1 MGDVLVGR
9 DRELAELQTAL
20 PGAGTSGAMYLI
32 VGEPG
37 IGKTRL
43 AAELSTLART
53 RGIRTSWGR
62 CWEAGGAPA
71 LWPWREVFESLGLAF
86 PDPGMITAND
96 PAEARF
102 TLFREVAGSLA
113 REATREPLVIV
124 FEDLHAADRS
134 TLMLLELVASQ
145 LRALPILIVGTYRD
159 LEASLRADAN
169 DAIAR
174 INRAGHVLHLP
185 RLREAEVAA
194 IVRDTIADADDR
206 LVATLYETTH
216 GNPLFVDELV
226 REVRARGAG
235 AGIPIP
241 LGVREIIRQRLGLVT
256 EQTRRVLETGAVL
269 GVEFDSAVIDR
280 VVPQA
285 TATLDDA
292 VTTGLLIRSGA
303 RLRFSH
309 ALYREAL
316 YHDLPRARRHELHRA
331 CAGALVTTDAPL
343 AETAHHLLEAG
354 IDAAPDAIDHA
365 IRAATTALG
374 VFAFE
379 DATGLLER
387 ARAAIPP
394 GPLEASLRARV
405 LVATGEA
412 RIRSG
417 DNAGRELCVEAATIA
432 RNLGDATLLAN
443 AGLAYGAV
451 FTMGGVDPVL
461 VGMLEQ
467 AFAILDT
474 ADSPLRARVMARLA
488 AARQPSPMPERP
500 RDIEL
505 ALEAIAMARRVADR
519 RDLIGVLNS
528 ACGALYGAAEPQVRL
543 PIARELEQLAEELGD
558 TTRLLQ
564 ARVRIAMDHLELADL
579 PSYAENAT
587 RYEQLAARIG
597 PAAAPW
603 RVPLMRS
610 MCALATDD
618 FEQSERWQEA
628 SRRIDST
635 HPRARRAQTFHR
647 ICMLRAAERHAALR
661 ASIPELRGQWLE
673 MPWGVVLAESRV
685 ASVLARVGAEDEARE
700 ILGKLSERELHEEI
714 NAPSLAEAIWL
725 AGDATLAEIPRN
737 HLARY
742 RDRWMVYWLEVEIIE
757 APVTRLLAYL
767 TAICGDWIEA
777 DRLFSRALK
786 TVEDAGRRVMAA
798 RMRFEYGDLLAR
810 AHREPERARALLA
823 EARTAAATLGRSELV
838 ALIDRRHPTLST
850 TREIPTSTFT
860 ATFTMVLEGE
870 YYAVVTARGPLR
882 FKVTRGMQYLARL
895 VGNPGMELHVLDL
908 AGSTDH
914 ADRGDAGELLDG
926 AAFRAYRTR
935 LEQLQDRLEDA
946 EARGDATTAASARDE
961 METIASELTK
971 ATGKGGKPRRAESA
985 VDRAR
990 SAVQR
995 RIKDALDR
1003 IAEQDAE
1010 LGAWLRRAVTTGNYC
1025 IYRPGA

>member
-1 MGDVLVGR
+1 M
-9 DRELAELQTAL
+9 
-20 PGAGTSGAMYLI
+20 PSAGVATGAMFLI

-43 AAELSTLART
+43 ASQVAALART
-53 RGIRTSWGR
+53 RGLRTAWGR

-71 LWPWREVFESLGLAF
+71 LWPWREAFEGLGLTF
-86 PDPGMITAND
+86 PDPGAIAASD

-102 TLFREVAGSLA
+102 ALFREVAAALGYEAA
-113 REATREPLVIV
+113 RKPLVIV

-134 TLMLLELVASQ
+134 TLLLLEMIAGQ
-145 LRALPILIVGTYRD
+145 LRALPILMIGTYRD
-159 LEASLRADAN
+159 LEASLRSDVS

-174 INRAGHVLHLP
+174 INRTGRVLQIA
-185 RLREAEVAA
+185 RLSEAEVAEV
-194 IVRDTIADADDR
+194 VRDTIADADDR
-206 LVATLYETTH
+206 LVAALYATTD

-256 EQTRRVLETGAVL
+256 EEARRVLEAGAVL
-269 GVEFDSAVIDR
+269 GVEFDIAAIDR

-285 TATLDDA
+285 TTILDDA
-292 VTTGLLIRSGA
+292 VTNGLVIRRGV

-316 YHDLPRARRHELHRA
+316 YHDLSRAKRQELHRA
-331 CAGALVTTDAPL
+331 CARALAATDAPL
-343 AETAHHLLEAG
+343 AETAHHLLEG
-354 IDAAPDAIDHA
+354 GGDAAPDAIDHA
-365 IRAATTALG
+365 IRAAATALS

-379 DATGLLER
+379 DATALLER

-394 GPLEASLRARV
+394 GPLETTLRARV

-417 DNAGRELCVEAATIA
+417 DNAGRELCFEAATIA
-432 RNLGDATLLAN
+432 RGLGDGTLLAD

-461 VGMLEQ
+461 VAMLEQ
-467 AFAILDT
+467 ALAILDV

-500 RDIEL
+500 RDIQL
-505 ALEAIAMARRVADR
+505 ALDAIAMARRVAGR
-519 RDLIGVLNS
+519 RDLLGVLHS
-528 ACGALYGAAEPQVRL
+528 ACGALYGAAEPQIRL
-543 PIARELEQLAEELGD
+543 PIARELEQLAEDLGD

-579 PSYAENAT
+579 TSYAQNAT

-618 FEQSERWQEA
+618 FEGSERWQQE
-628 SRRIDST
+628 SRRIDAS
-635 HPRARRAQTFHR
+635 HPRARRAQALHR
-647 ICMLRAAERHAALR
+647 ICFLRASERHGALR
-661 ASIPELRGQWLE
+661 ASIPELRSAWLE
-673 MPWGVVLAESRV
+673 MPWGVVIAESRI
-685 ASVLARVGAEDEARE
+685 ASVLARIGAEQEVRE
-700 ILGKLSERELHEEI
+700 ILGKLSEREVQEEI
-714 NAPSLAEAIWL
+714 NSVPLAEAIWL
-725 AGDATLAEIPRN
+725 AGTAADAAPQRA
-737 HLARY
+737 HLVRY
-742 RDRWMVYWLEVEIIE
+742 GDRWLGYWLEVEIIE

-767 TAICGDWIEA
+767 TAICGEWHEA
-777 DRLFSRALK
+777 DRLFARALK
-786 TVEDAGRRVMAA
+786 AVDGGGRRVMAA
-798 RMRFEYGDLLAR
+798 RMHFEYGDLMLR
-810 AHREPERARALLA
+810 MDHERERGRALLA
-823 EARTAAATLGRSELV
+823 EGRALADALAVPELV

-850 TREIPTSTFT
+850 TSARPRNERTF
-860 ATFTMVLEGE
+860 AMVLEGE
-870 YYAVVTARGPLR
+870 YYAIATARGALR
-882 FKVTRGMQYLARL
+882 FKATRGMQYLARL
-895 VGNPGMELHVLDL
+895 VDKPGAELHVLDL
-908 AGSTDH
+908 AGSSDH

-926 AAFRAYRTR
+926 PAFRAYRAR

-946 EARGDATTAASARDE
+946 ETRGDANGVARARDE
-961 METIASELTK
+961 MDAIAGEITK
-971 ATGKGGKPRRAESA
+971 ATGKGGKARRAESA

-1003 IAEQDAE
+1003 IAESDSD
-1010 LGAWLRRAVTTGNYC
+1010 LGVWLRRAVTTGNYC
-1025 IYRPGA
+1025 CYRPET